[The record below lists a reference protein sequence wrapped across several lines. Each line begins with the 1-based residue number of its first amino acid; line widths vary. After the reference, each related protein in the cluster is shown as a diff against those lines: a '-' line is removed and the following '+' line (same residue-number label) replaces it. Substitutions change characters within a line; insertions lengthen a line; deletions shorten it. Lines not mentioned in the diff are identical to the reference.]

1 VVELED
7 NKIIL
12 AHDSLTQ
19 FGGAE
24 RVLLSLV
31 DLFPNSSLYTLVA
44 KPEVSK
50 YFKDTKIYTSF
61 IQKFFW
67 LLPDF
72 RYTIPFIPLACK
84 LLKTRDGKIILSSSS
99 SFIKVISKP
108 KGGVHINYC
117 HTPTRFLW
125 INKDYLKQEA
135 NIFQQIVLKP
145 ILNWL
150 KKWDYAAAQKVD
162 FFIANSKEVQ
172 NRIKQFYN
180 RDSEVIYPGVDT
192 NFWHKTKESGNYF
205 LLAGRL
211 HAHKNNELI
220 IKVCNELNLNLHVV
234 GTGRDEENLKKLAGP
249 TITFLGRLNDEALR
263 DEYSGTLAYFFP
275 QLEDFGLMPLE
286 AASCGTPTIAL
297 GKGGALETIID
308 GETGFLF
315 NEATTE
321 AVKQAIGRFNNNSL
335 DSQKIVNHAREF
347 SVDVFKQRILAFIK
361 AHENIS

>member
-1 VVELED
+1 MIDTED
-7 NKIIL
+7 NKVIL

-44 KPEVSK
+44 KPEVAK
-50 YFKDTKIYTSF
+50 YFKGTKIYTSF

-67 LLPDF
+67 ILPDF
-72 RYTIPFIPLACK
+72 RYTIPFIPLACR
-84 LLKTRDGKIILSSSS
+84 LLKVNQGKIILSSSS
-99 SFIKVISKP
+99 SFIKAINKP
-108 KGGVHINYC
+108 NGGVHINYC

-150 KKWDYAAAQKVD
+150 KKWDYNAAQKVD

-180 RDSEVIYPGVDT
+180 RESEVIYPGVDT
-192 NFWHKTKESGNYF
+192 IFWHKTKETGNYF
-205 LLAGRL
+205 FLAGRL

-220 IKVCNELNLNLHVV
+220 MKVCNELNLNLHVV

-249 TITFLGRLNDEALR
+249 TIKFLGRLNDEALR
-263 DEYSGTLAYFFP
+263 DEYSGALAYFFP

-308 GETGFLF
+308 SETGFLF
-315 NEATTE
+315 SEPTVD
-321 AVKQAIGRFNNNSL
+321 AVKDAIERFNQNPL
-335 DSQKIVNHAREF
+335 DKQKVIDHAGKF
-347 SVDVFKQRILAFIK
+347 SVEVFKQKISAFLK